1 MGANSNTNDKYG
13 VPSSWKMAQDILGK
27 RSSSSV
33 KEAQFHFVYI
43 SITNSQQNQNNIFY
57 TGQIFIST
65 ETMKAYIS
73 LLFCLV
79 ACALTTAEK

>member
-33 KEAQFHFVYI
+33 KEAQLHFVYL
-43 SITNSQQNQNNIFY
+43 SMHKFTTNQNNI
-57 TGQIFIST
+57 I
-65 ETMKAYIS
+65 
-73 LLFCLV
+73 
-79 ACALTTAEK
+79 